1 VLNTALRQAAD
12 WPAGL
17 KPLSVSVNVPPTIVT
32 LPEFPDILNSAL
44 RLWWTEGTVLVV
56 EITEDALASD
66 PERLAGIL
74 SEIEELGVRI
84 SIDDFGTG
92 YSSLAYFKNLPASEL
107 KIDRS
112 FVKGLLSNRA
122 DKDIVHLIIEIAH
135 RFDLEVVAEGIED
148 VDTLKKLRVM
158 GCDIAQGYL
167 LGKPMPQSDLIDYL
181 VRSKKRGSGPEA

>member
-1 VLNTALRQAAD
+1 
-12 WPAGL
+12 
-17 KPLSVSVNVPPTIVT
+17 
-32 LPEFPDILNSAL
+32 
-44 RLWWTEGTVLVV
+44 VV

-66 PERLAGIL
+66 PERLVGIL
-74 SEIEELGVRI
+74 GEIEGLGVKI

-112 FVKGLLSNRA
+112 FVRGLLSNRA

-148 VDTLKKLRVM
+148 VDTLKKLRAM
-158 GCDIAQGYL
+158 GCDVAQGYL
-167 LGKPMPQSDLIDYL
+167 LGKPMPHRDLIDYL
-181 VRSKKRGSGPEA
+181 ARSRHKTSGA